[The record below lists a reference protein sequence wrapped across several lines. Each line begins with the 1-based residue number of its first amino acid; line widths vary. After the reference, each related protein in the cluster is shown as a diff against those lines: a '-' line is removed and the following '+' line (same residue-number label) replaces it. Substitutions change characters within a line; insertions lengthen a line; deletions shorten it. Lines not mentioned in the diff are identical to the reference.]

1 MDERDLE
8 ILRVLSQD
16 ARIPW
21 RRLAH
26 LLGVS
31 EATVYL
37 RVRRLMEEGVIRGF
51 TAVIDYERLGLG
63 TVAFVLVRSEAPALR
78 EVRERLRNLD
88 YAIEAYEISGDFNFL
103 VKVAA
108 PSNGDLA
115 TVIDRLS
122 ATPGIREVRVLV
134 VVRKLKDGASVID
147 SIKAWWDQLRR
158 R

>member
-8 ILRVLSQD
+8 ILRLLSED

-21 RRLAH
+21 RRLAQ

-51 TAVIDYERLGLG
+51 TVNIDYERLGLG
-63 TVAFVLVRSEAPALR
+63 TVAFVLVRSDAPALG
-78 EVRERLRNLD
+78 EVRQYLRGLD
-88 YAIEAYEISGDFNFL
+88 YTIEAYEISGDFNFL

-108 PSNGDLA
+108 PSHGDLA
-115 TVIDRLS
+115 RVVDGLS
-122 ATPGIREVRVLV
+122 AAPGVREIRVLV
-134 VVRKLKDGASVID
+134 VLRKLKDGTSIID
-147 SIKAWWDQLRR
+147 AIKAWWDRLRR